1 MDMIE
6 RVAKAIYDNM
16 CLANPHVMTTWEALP
31 WDLKSYY
38 SELARA
44 AIKAM
49 MEPTDE
55 MLSESGIFIT
65 DNARVAWQAMI
76 QSALQSASS
85 QSPTLEKL

>member
-1 MDMIE
+1 MSEMVE
-6 RVAKAIYDNM
+6 RVAIAIRRHKFERTGRGKVFDPSICTEN
-16 CLANPHVMTTWEALP
+16 
-31 WDLKSYY
+31 
-38 SELARA
+38 ELGEARA